1 MVHVGDDGD
10 IANTWVQIENSSG
23 SHIGDLLLLYYD
35 GSDSQA
41 NWDAIQAEDTP
52 RTSFAS
58 DVDVDGRR
66 SHFVVVVAKPLAVQ
80 SGRVAGIS
88 IGFSLFTRF
97 ALTFV

>member
-10 IANTWVQIENSSG
+10 VANTWVQIENSSG

-58 DVDVDGRR
+58 DVDVDGRWA
-66 SHFVVVVAKPLAVQ
+66 HCLVVMAKPLAIWR
-80 SGRVAGIS
+80 GRVTGIS
-88 IGFSLFTRF
+88 IGFSLFAGF
-97 ALTFV
+97 A